1 MNFTK
6 NTHTEQKMKT
16 LHQFEFRKRKKGKNL
31 VKIKARAADE
41 ELSGQQGVRTVVCNL
56 LYRSEQ
62 PTVLSVQAGEL
73 PAAILPIDGVDKGGQ
88 LVGVDS
94 LKDVG
99 KQKVSTG

>member
-1 MNFTK
+1 MVNK
-6 NTHTEQKMKT
+6 VCAQ
-16 LHQFEFRKRKKGKNL
+16 
-31 VKIKARAADE
+31 
-41 ELSGQQGVRTVVCNL
+41 LSVICCTGLNNRL
-56 LYRSEQ
+56 
-62 PTVLSVQAGEL
+62 LSVQAGEL